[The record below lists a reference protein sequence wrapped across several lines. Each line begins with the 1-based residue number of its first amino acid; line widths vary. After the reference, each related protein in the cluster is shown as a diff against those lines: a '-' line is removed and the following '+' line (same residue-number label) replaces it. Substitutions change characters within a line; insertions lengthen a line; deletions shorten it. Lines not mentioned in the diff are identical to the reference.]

1 MVVIIQHVAILKAF
15 RKDEDLVE
23 KTFSVHAEVFQSIA
37 MCLKPKKIARGQQGS
52 SRPGRKQLSQA
63 SLKLDDPW

>member
-1 MVVIIQHVAILKAF
+1 MVVIIQHLAMLKDF

-37 MCLKPKKIARGQQGS
+37 MCLRPKK
-52 SRPGRKQLSQA
+52 
-63 SLKLDDPW
+63 

>member
-1 MVVIIQHVAILKAF
+1 MVVIIQHVAMLKDF

-37 MCLKPKKIARGQQGS
+37 MCLKPKNS
-52 SRPGRKQLSQA
+52 PGPTRK
-63 SLKLDDPW
+63 LKTRQEAAKPS